1 MLPSLVPIPTF
12 RGEVMALLLLT
23 AALMCRFPGMLMGSG
38 ATERL
43 WSTTGSR
50 PLPQSSQ
57 EKPPTC
63 STGDRRG
70 RS

>member
-1 MLPSLVPIPTF
+1 LLPSLVPIPTF

-50 PLPQSSQ
+50 P
-57 EKPPTC
+57 
-63 STGDRRG
+63 
-70 RS
+70 